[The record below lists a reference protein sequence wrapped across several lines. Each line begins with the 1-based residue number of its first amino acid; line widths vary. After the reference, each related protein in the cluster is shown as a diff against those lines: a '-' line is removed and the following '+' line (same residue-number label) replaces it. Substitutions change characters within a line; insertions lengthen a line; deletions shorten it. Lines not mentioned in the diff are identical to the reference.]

1 MEFLPIKREMLLPFE
16 HKQLLWR
23 QEADENA
30 LTSEEMYLLVNL
42 FVLQNPWGEID
53 TCASELIELAYGR
66 GAKQKSDGQ
75 KVVDTLRSL
84 TKKSATSL
92 SFRLH
97 WEKCSP
103 TAIQGTLEIGLIQKG
118 CRVTVLT
125 VSEIKT
131 LFKEFTGE
139 RGMRDKA
146 FWLFLYIKSRLGGH
160 PYPDDSTKNAY
171 GYWLGVD
178 TLEKVSGFSYKTVL
192 NYIKRLT
199 DAGLISTIP
208 GGLHQ
213 RTTFVLGNSPSDVAV
228 VKAWQEA
235 AMKESGDPR
244 WGMPGGRKNFRC

>member
-16 HKQLLWR
+16 HKQLLWK

-42 FVLQNPWGEID
+42 FTLQNPWGEID
-53 TCASELIELAYGR
+53 TCASKLTELAYGR
-66 GAKQKSDGQ
+66 GTERKSDGQ
-75 KVVDTLRSL
+75 KVVDALHSL
-84 TKKSATSL
+84 AKKSATSL
-92 SFRLH
+92 SFHLH
-97 WEKCSP
+97 WEKCTP
-103 TAIQGTLEIGLIQKG
+103 AAIQGVLEIGLIQKG

-131 LFKEFTGE
+131 LFKKFPGE
-139 RGMRDKA
+139 RGIRDKA

-160 PYPDDSTKNAY
+160 PYPNDPMKIAY

-178 TLEKVSGFSYKTVL
+178 SLEKASGFSYKTVL
-192 NYIKRLT
+192 NYIKRLI

-208 GGLHQ
+208 GGLRQ
-213 RTTFVLGNSPSDVAV
+213 RTTFVLGNNSNDVAV
-228 VKAWQEA
+228 IKAWQEA